1 VTRVLAVDAATE
13 HAGLAIVSSSGVI
26 GESVWLTRHNQ
37 TVELTPRLKA
47 LLTDV
52 CLSLDDIDV
61 IGVCRGPG
69 SYNGVRVG
77 IATAKGLAYALD
89 KPLVGVSTLTA
100 EARRYPSAQ
109 SDIWSVLP
117 LGRDYAVA
125 GFTGDESGIHATV
138 SDQALTAKDLATE
151 LPDGCLVVGELPE
164 RLLESLSVVRPD
176 LRYSSSPRLSRAVAL
191 GQIVL
196 EEWRDGRLETAGS
209 LQPLYLRRPQITP
222 PRKPLNL
229 KGVPAA
235 GVIWDMDGVIIDSA
249 DLHFA
254 SWREALSRHGLEM
267 NRQQFDATFGRR
279 NDDII
284 AAVVLESVPD
294 SQIKE
299 IGEAKESAF
308 RRLAAGRLRVFPG
321 VTDLIQALGESG
333 FRQAIASSAPPEN
346 ISLVIQEMGLKE
358 FLTAVVDGTQVSR
371 GKPDPEVFLKAAAA
385 LELAPDKCLV
395 IEDAVAGVTAARQ
408 AGMAVLAV
416 SNTHGA
422 AALADAD
429 RVTDTLQ
436 VVDVAS
442 ILEMINRNQNK
453 KES

>member
-1 VTRVLAVDAATE
+1 MTFVLAIDAATE
-13 HAGLAIVSSSGVI
+13 HAGLAIVSSGSVV

-37 TVELTPRLKA
+37 TVELMPRLSA
-47 LLTDV
+47 LLTDA
-52 CLSLDDIDV
+52 CLTMDDIDV

-77 IATAKGLAYALD
+77 MATAKGLAYALD
-89 KPLVGVSTLTA
+89 KPLVGVSTLMA

-125 GFTGDESGIHATV
+125 GFTADETGIHSKTT
-138 SDQALTAKDLATE
+138 DQALTAEDLAAS

-176 LRYSSSPRLSRAVAL
+176 LRYSSTPRLSRAVAL
-191 GQIVL
+191 GHIVL
-196 EEWRDGRLETAGS
+196 EEWGEGRSETAGS

-222 PRKPLNL
+222 ARKPLNL
-229 KGVPAA
+229 TGVPSA

-249 DLHFA
+249 DLHFI

-267 NRQQFDATFGRR
+267 SRQQFDATFGRR

-284 AAVVLESVPD
+284 AAVAPEPVPD
-294 SQIKE
+294 SKIKA
-299 IGEAKESAF
+299 IGEAKELAF
-308 RRLAAGRLRVFPG
+308 RRLAAGSLRVFPG
-321 VTDLIQALGESG
+321 VMDLIKALGESG

-346 ISLVIQEMGLKE
+346 ISLVIEELRLKE
-358 FLTAVVDGTQVSR
+358 FIFAVVDGTQVSR

-385 LELAPDKCLV
+385 LELSPDNCLV
-395 IEDAVAGVTAARQ
+395 IEDAVAGVIGARQ

-416 SNTHGA
+416 SNTHGV